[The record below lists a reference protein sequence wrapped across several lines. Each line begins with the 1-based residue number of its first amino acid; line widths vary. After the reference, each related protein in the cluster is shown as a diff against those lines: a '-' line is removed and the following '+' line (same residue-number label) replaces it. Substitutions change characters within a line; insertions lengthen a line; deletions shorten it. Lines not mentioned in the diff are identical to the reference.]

1 MKDAVTVRKAK
12 TYTLANTDGTVISL
26 IFYANSASTYD
37 DHVAEF
43 EKSVE
48 TVKLDNPLDISD
60 SAAFYENE
68 AISKHSYK
76 VSSETVTI
84 NGTDYGLHIATNST
98 LSDFNLD
105 QEQKTIS
112 FSVDG
117 REGTFGAIDIEISK
131 VLDGPYSV
139 IIDGQP
145 TEDVSLVVDRTTNV
159 TFMTVGYSHSVH
171 EITIIGTNV
180 VPEFPLSIVVVVFAS
195 VVAAGFILGRK
206 QSLF

>member
-1 MKDAVTVRKAK
+1 
-12 TYTLANTDGTVISL
+12 
-26 IFYANSASTYD
+26 
-37 DHVAEF
+37 
-43 EKSVE
+43 
-48 TVKLDNPLDISD
+48 
-60 SAAFYENE
+60 
-68 AISKHSYK
+68 
-76 VSSETVTI
+76 
-84 NGTDYGLHIATNST
+84 
-98 LSDFNLD
+98 
-105 QEQKTIS
+105 
-112 FSVDG
+112 VDG